1 VRAQA
6 ACNRQE
12 HGAGQQHAP
21 LHKLS
26 HELSQPLHRIANPSL
41 DSTNRLPNAGPLH

>member
-12 HGAGQQHAP
+12 RSAGQQHAP
-21 LHKLS
+21 LYKLS
-26 HELSQPLHRIANPSL
+26 HELS
-41 DSTNRLPNAGPLH
+41 